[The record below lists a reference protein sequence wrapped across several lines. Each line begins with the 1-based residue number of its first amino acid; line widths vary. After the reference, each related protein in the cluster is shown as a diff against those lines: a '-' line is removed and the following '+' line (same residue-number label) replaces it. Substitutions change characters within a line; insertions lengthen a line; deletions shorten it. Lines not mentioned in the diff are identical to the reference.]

1 MIPDSTTTSPSGSPW
16 SLVDVCGVRLQVP
29 QSWHVERPLSG
40 DPAVL
45 LNGPDTQG
53 SGFQPTIV
61 VRLSSGPAH
70 PDISPLSSWSLA
82 SLSASWEGHGVAVS
96 SDALHF
102 GEHPA
107 RCQRFL
113 ARTGAL
119 EFLVDR
125 VLVARPDSVVE
136 ITSTIPLVE
145 IPRQGLALERI
156 VYQADYTRPLTS
168 PLPIAATPLALSA
181 PALDPDLS
189 LTFGAPLEDTRR
201 MVMDQARDFSLS
213 GPRVS
218 TTSLRLLQSAG
229 ESGIGRLVAQ
239 SRSVEVSELQSAGLL
254 DGHRL
259 THAAQEL
266 LTPYRE
272 QFSSLRFF
280 AGRGPTGTHLHV
292 WLGRDGTA
300 LLAAGP
306 TPRDLLDGDG
316 TLPES
321 HSLTLVRVDNQS
333 VPRFAVA
340 WLGLGP
346 SWRVDL
352 SDAPLTV
359 KELDRMRDTGR
370 MVALTSSSAAARRCE
385 GAPVLD
391 VHLDQDDAQSVLS
404 LIMIDGVGL
413 FQPVPADDSAM
424 TDASL
429 LRLVTAGSR
438 AVSDVIIGIVSQA
451 VSEE

>member
-1 MIPDSTTTSPSGSPW
+1 M
-16 SLVDVCGVRLQVP
+16 
-29 QSWHVERPLSG
+29 
-40 DPAVL
+40 
-45 LNGPDTQG
+45 
-53 SGFQPTIV
+53 
-61 VRLSSGPAH
+61 
-70 PDISPLSSWSLA
+70 
-82 SLSASWEGHGVAVS
+82 
-96 SDALHF
+96 
-102 GEHPA
+102 
-107 RCQRFL
+107 
-113 ARTGAL
+113 
-119 EFLVDR
+119 
-125 VLVARPDSVVE
+125 
-136 ITSTIPLVE
+136 
-145 IPRQGLALERI
+145 
-156 VYQADYTRPLTS
+156 
-168 PLPIAATPLALSA
+168 
-181 PALDPDLS
+181 
-189 LTFGAPLEDTRR
+189 
-201 MVMDQARDFSLS
+201 
-213 GPRVS
+213 
-218 TTSLRLLQSAG
+218 
-229 ESGIGRLVAQ
+229 
-239 SRSVEVSELQSAGLL
+239 
-254 DGHRL
+254 
-259 THAAQEL
+259 
-266 LTPYRE
+266 TPYRE

-391 VHLDQDDAQSVLS
+391 VHLDQDDAQSVFS

-413 FQPVPADDSAM
+413 FQPVPADASAM